1 MIINKIEP
9 QGFCNGVKYA
19 LRLVEKAIND
29 PNIEKPI
36 YLLGNLIHNH
46 YAIEDLKAKGVK
58 VINNKPTRLEML
70 DEINEGTVIFSAHG
84 VSPLVYEK
92 AKNKGLSYIDA
103 TCPNVLIIHS
113 RIKSYLEK
121 GYSIIYIGT
130 KKHPECEGV
139 LDINSSINLV
149 TTSSDIDYLDISNKY
164 IYITKELEIE
174 DFYKTDTHWREE
186 NIVDVAE
193 KIGKEM
199 GTNVKVEYDVKTLEN
214 DFYGVYYGQSALP
227 LEAEEIKYLTND
239 VLKNCNVFDYQNNKE
254 ISVYDMEKAEGKDP
268 YEMFLGGPLSLVTI
282 ENEKAKTDKEL
293 IIFRDSFGS
302 SIAPLL
308 VEGYKKITLVDIRY
322 MHPNLLE
329 NYIEFNSQD
338 VLFLYSTSVLNN
350 SETIK

>member
-164 IYITKELEIE
+164 IYITNQTTLSKYELQDIY
-174 DFYKTDTHWREE
+174 DKLKNKYPNSIIDNKICDATTLRQQAIM
-186 NIVDVAE
+186 NIKDCELCIVVGDKSSSNSNKLVDVA
-193 KIGKEM
+193 KSNG
-199 GTNVKVEYDVKTLEN
+199 
-214 DFYGVYYGQSALP
+214 
-227 LEAEEIKYLTND
+227 LEAILVDNYSELKKIDLNNINSIAVTSGASTPSYVVDDVIKYLDNT
-239 VLKNCNVFDYQNNKE
+239 YNK
-254 ISVYDMEKAEGKDP
+254 
-268 YEMFLGGPLSLVTI
+268 
-282 ENEKAKTDKEL
+282 
-293 IIFRDSFGS
+293 
-302 SIAPLL
+302 
-308 VEGYKKITLVDIRY
+308 
-322 MHPNLLE
+322 
-329 NYIEFNSQD
+329 
-338 VLFLYSTSVLNN
+338 
-350 SETIK
+350 